1 MNDHFRLIR
10 QARATGVLFTL
21 IVLAGLLVGG
31 LAIWQ
36 SWLLAGAV
44 NDVFLKGLTLA
55 DLGGTLR
62 WILLVVVV
70 RALFT
75 MANEHLSGILSVRL
89 KNELRELL
97 LQKFDRLGP
106 IPLKDEKS
114 GELATTA
121 LQGLDA
127 LDAYFG
133 QFLPQVLLAAML
145 PLTMLIVVFPID
157 PLTALVF
164 LLTAPLIPIFMVLI
178 GRLSKNH
185 ANRQWS
191 ELSRLGAFFLD
202 TLQGLTTL
210 LILGR
215 SKDRAGDIKVKS
227 ERYRQVTMNVLRVT
241 FLSAFVLELIATIS
255 TALVAVEIGL
265 RLLYARMEFQQAFF
279 ILLIAPD
286 FYLPLR
292 NLSLRY
298 HAGMNGLAAAG
309 RIFQI
314 LDQRESP
321 EVFNQG
327 LIKGPDLKDPFRL
340 TFDCV
345 SYSYPDRQGH
355 ALQEIS
361 LTIESGKHYAL
372 VGETGSG
379 KSTLVYMLLRFIHP
393 TSGRLLLSEQEINGL
408 DLEWWRRQ
416 IAWVPQNVK
425 VFHTSFFEN
434 VRLNDPG
441 YSSDAVW
448 LALRSAG
455 LEEKVKSLPDGLNTI
470 LQESG
475 SNLSGGEARRL
486 ALARAYLRDAPIL
499 ILDEPTASLDDELE
513 RSLTEMTRKLYKTR
527 TTFTIAHRL
536 SSVKYS
542 DHVFVIQKG
551 RLVEQGSHRELL
563 SLKGEYGRL
572 FQEARGSR

>member
-10 QARATGVLFTL
+10 QARATGFLFVL

-44 NDVFLKGLTLA
+44 NDVFLNGHSLA
-55 DLGGTLR
+55 DLGRVLR
-62 WILLVVVV
+62 LILLVVFVRVV
-70 RALFT
+70 FT
-75 MANEHLSGILSVRL
+75 VANEHLSGILSVRM
-89 KNELRELL
+89 KNEMREQLL
-97 LQKFDRLGP
+97 KKLDRLGP

-133 QFLPQVLLAAML
+133 QFLPQILLAAML

-185 ANRQWS
+185 TNRQWK
-191 ELSRLGAFFLD
+191 ELSRLGAYFLD
-202 TLQGLTTL
+202 TLQGLSTL

-215 SKDRAGDIKVKS
+215 SKDRAGDIRIMS
-227 ERYRQVTMNVLRVT
+227 ERYRLVTMNVLLVT
-241 FLSAFVLELIATIS
+241 FLSAFVLEMIATIS

-279 ILLIAPD
+279 ILLLAPD

-314 LDQRESP
+314 LDQQESP
-321 EVFNQG
+321 EVLSQCSIN
-327 LIKGPDLKDPFRL
+327 GPDLKDPFRL
-340 TFDCV
+340 TFDRV
-345 SYSYPDRQGH
+345 SYSYPDRQDH
-355 ALQEIS
+355 ALHELC
-361 LTIESGKHYAL
+361 LTIESGKHYGL

-379 KSTLVYMLLRFIHP
+379 KSTLVYMLLRFIQP
-393 TSGRLLLSEQEINGL
+393 ISGRLLLGEQEINGL
-408 DLEWWRRQ
+408 DLDWWRRQ
-416 IAWVPQNVK
+416 VAWVPQNVK
-425 VFHTSFFEN
+425 VFHTSFLEN

-455 LEEKVKSLPDGLNTI
+455 LEEKVKSLPNGLYTI

-475 SNLSGGEARRL
+475 ANISGGEARRL
-486 ALARAYLRDAPIL
+486 SLARALLRDTPIL

-513 RSLTEMTRKLYKTR
+513 RSLIEMTGKLYKTK

-536 SSVKYS
+536 SSVKHC
-542 DHVFVIQKG
+542 DHIFVIHKG
-551 RLVEQGSHRELL
+551 RLVEQGSHRKLL
-563 SLKGEYGRL
+563 SLKGEYARL
-572 FQEARGSR
+572 FQQAGDSQ